1 MIDIILEEYK
11 DITER
16 LIKNI
21 SNDVEVL
28 ELMEKREKLINDL
41 FNKHKNKET
50 IRSLY
55 LSKGLLYL
63 DKELKELILNEK
75 NNIKEEIKNLHKIKN
90 ANKVYEKNRNTN
102 SFFSRKI

>member
-1 MIDIILEEYK
+1 
-11 DITER
+11 
-16 LIKNI
+16 
-21 SNDVEVL
+21 
-28 ELMEKREKLINDL
+28 MEKREKLIYDL
-41 FNKHKNKET
+41 FNNHKNKET